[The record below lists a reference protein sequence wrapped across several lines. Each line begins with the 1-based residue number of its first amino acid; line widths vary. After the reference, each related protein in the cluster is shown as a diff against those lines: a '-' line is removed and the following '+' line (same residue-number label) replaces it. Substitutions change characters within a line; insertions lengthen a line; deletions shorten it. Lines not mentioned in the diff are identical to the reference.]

1 MYINFMLTENKNN
14 YILKWLMLI
23 TLLVAIMIIVG
34 GLTRLTDSGL
44 SITKWDLF
52 TGIIPP
58 VTIDKWNEA
67 FLLYKKIPEFYLQK
81 SSMTLN
87 EFKVIYWWEYIHRL
101 LGRII
106 GLFYILP
113 LIYFSLKKKIER
125 DTLFSLYTILILIC
139 IQGFIGWYM
148 VSSGLIDRVDV
159 SHYRL
164 SLHLFLAFIILS
176 LIFWNYLKCKNINYS
191 QDKIKNFLPISFLL
205 LIFLQIIIGAF
216 VSGMDAGK
224 IYNSWPL
231 MGGSYYPNDNVIE
244 NLFNLSVFNEP
255 SLMQFVH
262 RNLSYL
268 IFFFYLLIFI
278 NVYKNKLSTFFKA
291 TNIIGL
297 LLFLQIVLG
306 ILTLLSSAQ
315 MFIASL
321 HQISSIFL
329 VSSSIYLVYLNFYSN
344 LQPLD

>member
-1 MYINFMLTENKNN
+1 
-14 YILKWLMLI
+14 
-23 TLLVAIMIIVG
+23 MIIVG

-44 SITKWDLF
+44 SITKWQLF
-52 TGIIPP
+52 TGVLPP
-58 VTIDKWNEA
+58 LNNNQWNEY
-67 FLLYKKIPEFYLQK
+67 FELYKEIPEFKLQNYLMSLK
-81 SSMTLN
+81 
-87 EFKVIYWWEYIHRL
+87 EFKLIFWWEFIHRF
-101 LGRII
+101 LGRLI
-106 GLFYILP
+106 GIFFILP
-113 LIYFSLKKKIER
+113 LIFFSIKLG
-125 DTLFSLYTILILIC
+125 FSKTKNLYTIFILIC
-139 IQGFIGWYM
+139 FQGFIGWYM

-176 LIFWNYLKCKNINYS
+176 LIFWNYLKCRNINYS
-191 QDKIKNFLPISFLL
+191 QDKIKNFLPITFLL
-205 LIFLQIIIGAF
+205 LIFIQIIIGAF

-231 MGGSYYPNDNVIE
+231 MGESYFPDDNVIA

-262 RNLSYL
+262 RNLAYL

-306 ILTLLSSAQ
+306 ILTLLSGAQ

-329 VSSSIYLVYLNFYSN
+329 VSSSIYLLYLNFYTN